1 MKFQVLNIDGTKP
14 SSIEVSDK
22 IVNLKVNHKLI
33 KSVIDWQLNHGQD
46 IPIEERSS
54 EELNIVSGLDQNNNV
69 QKINIYPAESKSLN
83 LAFDIT
89 PAKYVTGFITEKGVC
104 DANAQSLKKMFS

>member
-1 MKFQVLNIDGTKP
+1 MP
-14 SSIEVSDK
+14 SST
-22 IVNLKVNHKLI
+22 
-33 KSVIDWQLNHGQD
+33 IDWQLNHGQD

-89 PAKYVTGFITEKGVC
+89 PAKYVKGFITEKGIC
-104 DANAQSLKKMFS
+104 DANAPSLKKMFS